1 MRKTLL
7 TLCLCVSTLLS
18 AAGLHVMPVSNSE
31 ITVGPAASTIP
42 HPASVVK
49 APALEEGQEM
59 SMDFTLAE
67 DPYTALAL
75 NAVSVKGEFACAFEL
90 NSEYATKFAG
100 AQITSINVCSG
111 VNTSTNKNR
120 ITDITVFI
128 TEDLQGTPVYEQAGK
143 LGTEAFTYYNVE
155 LTTPYTIEAGKKI
168 YIGFTGKKQ
177 HSKDYYIV
185 VDGIARSNDEGG
197 WIASKNISTKKWSW
211 SNASSEYGYVCL
223 GATIKGNNLPTNS
236 ADAAGV
242 VLPQSA
248 DANEPFKLGF
258 EIRNNGANLLENVEV
273 SYKIGESEPIVKTL
287 QFAQS
292 LGSCKTGVVEI
303 DDAVSA
309 ESGMKVPVEF
319 TVTKVNGQENNG
331 VNTTTT
337 GSLLCFAQGGF
348 LRRMVIEEGTATWCG
363 WCPLGFNTMEYI
375 RENYEGLFIPIGV
388 HSGDEMSCTS
398 YNGFLNA
405 FTPYL
410 PGAAINRDIKIDPR
424 EFDAIIDYYEQN
436 AGSMTFAGVE
446 LQCDYTDDTKSSLLF
461 VATTRFAF
469 DTNNNNTY
477 ALSFVITEDG
487 VGPYSQNNSYSGQTD
502 DCGGWES
509 KPPKVSMLFNDV
521 ARNIYTY
528 AGIPNSVPST
538 ISAYTPNEFAY
549 TMSLSKVSNPDNIN
563 AIALLINKK
572 TKVIE
577 NAVMLKPS
585 QFTGIE
591 STVDKAEA
599 LSIKAGYGAV
609 SITGDYNLATVY
621 TISGMK
627 VAEVK
632 AKSHIAL
639 PAGFYI
645 VKVDD
650 TVKKVIVK

>member
-1 MRKTLL
+1 
-7 TLCLCVSTLLS
+7 
-18 AAGLHVMPVSNSE
+18 MPVSNSE

-67 DPYTALAL
+67 DPYTALTL
-75 NAVSVKGEFACAFEL
+75 NTVNVKGEFACAFEL

-100 AQITSINVCSG
+100 AQITSINVCTG
-111 VNTSTNKNR
+111 VNASTNKNK

-197 WIASKNISTKKWSW
+197 WVASKNTMTKKWSW

-331 VNTTTT
+331 ANTTTT

-348 LRRMVIEEGTATWCG
+348 LRRMVIEEGTGTWCG
-363 WCPLGFNTMEYI
+363 YCPLGITTMEYI
-375 RENYEGLFIPIGV
+375 RDNYEGLFIPIAVHCSYSQTQGV
-388 HSGDEMSCTS
+388 DPMQCQS
-398 YNGFLNA
+398 YLQFIYDFIGGF
-405 FTPYL
+405 
-410 PGAAINRDIKIDPR
+410 PGSMINREIEMDPR
-424 EFDAIIDYYEQN
+424 EFENVINIYEQQ
-436 AGSMTFAGVE
+436 AGSKTFAGIE

-461 VATTRFAF
+461 VATTTFAF
-469 DTNNNNTY
+469 DMNNNNTY
-477 ALSFVITEDG
+477 ALSFIVTEDE
-487 VGPYSQNNSYSGQTD
+487 VGPYEQANYYSG
-502 DCGGWES
+502 GGNYSGWES
-509 KPPKVSMLFNDV
+509 KPNPVSMKFNDV
-521 ARNIYTY
+521 ARDIYTY
-528 AGIPNSVPST
+528 KGIPNSVPST

-549 TMSLSKVSNPDNIN
+549 TMSLSKVSNPDKIN

-591 STVDKAEA
+591 STVDKADA
-599 LSIKAGYGAV
+599 LSIKAGHGAV

-632 AKSHIAL
+632 ATSHIAL